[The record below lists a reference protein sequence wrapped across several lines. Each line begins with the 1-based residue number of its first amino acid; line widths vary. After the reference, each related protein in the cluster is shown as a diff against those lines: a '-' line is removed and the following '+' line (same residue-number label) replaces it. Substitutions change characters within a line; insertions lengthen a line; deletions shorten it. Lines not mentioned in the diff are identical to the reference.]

1 MCDDW
6 CAGRGRAEGRKEG
19 SEGTKCQIDREH
31 GAAKPGEID
40 KTLAKRDKKYSH
52 RGEKQEANTLKQR
65 KEQQRQRYLNT
76 RDVEGRWE
84 RKERK
89 AGGKF

>member
-1 MCDDW
+1 MTDVQ
-6 CAGRGRAEGRKEG
+6 GEEGRKEG
-19 SEGTKCQIDREH
+19 RKQRHKMSNRQRTR
-31 GAAKPGEID
+31 AAKPGKIN
-40 KTLAKRDKKYSH
+40 KTLAKRDKKHSH

-84 RKERK
+84 R
-89 AGGKF
+89 